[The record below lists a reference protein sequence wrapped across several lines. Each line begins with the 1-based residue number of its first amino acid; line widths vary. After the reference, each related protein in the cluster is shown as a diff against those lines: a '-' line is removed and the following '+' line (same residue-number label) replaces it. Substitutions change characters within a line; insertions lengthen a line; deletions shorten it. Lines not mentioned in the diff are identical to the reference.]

1 LKLQADQIIELKERR
16 DGELGKKADVSEVQ
30 DALRQVFH
38 RISQME
44 NVQTQLDEKASKA
57 ELTYHLQKK
66 VSIDEIANY
75 FALANN
81 IQKAN
86 DICVAPTPPP

>member
-1 LKLQADQIIELKERR
+1 MKLQADQIIELKERR

-86 DICVAPTPPP
+86 DISVAPSLPP